1 MKPKSDAWR
10 TLPITQAQIDF
21 MESREIGWHDDMT
34 RGEASDAISEELET
48 TPHPFSEEAF
58 EG

>member
-21 MESREIGWHDDMT
+21 MESHEIEWRDDMT
-34 RGEASDAISEELET
+34 RGEASDAISEEIET
-48 TPHPFSEEAF
+48 APHPFSEEAF